1 MRVKIT
7 HTQASAL
14 INAIAVEAEDVKL
27 VAVAEALKG
36 LSDSPRSVVELAQII
51 REAVVDMDA
60 SRKGA
65 A

>member
-14 INAIAVEAEDVKL
+14 ISAIAVEAEEVKL

-51 REAVVDMDA
+51 RESVVGMDA
-60 SRKGA
+60 ARKGA

>member
-14 INAIAVEAEDVKL
+14 ISAIAVEAEEVKL
-27 VAVAEALKG
+27 VAVSEALKG

-51 REAVVDMDA
+51 RESVVDMDA

>member
-7 HTQASAL
+7 HNQASAL
-14 INAIAVEAEDVKL
+14 INAIAVEAEEVKL
-27 VAVAEALKG
+27 VAVSEALKG

-51 REAVVDMDA
+51 RESVVDMDA

>member
-7 HTQASAL
+7 HNQASAL